1 MIPPTMAM
9 MTEVIAEMT
18 ASMARPMA
26 EMIEPYRIR
35 MKVSKESQSVRITTK
50 ASAP

>member
-1 MIPPTMAM
+1 MPPTMAM

-26 EMIEPYRIR
+26 EMIEPYKGSTR
-35 MKVSKESQSVRITTK
+35 SVRK
-50 ASAP
+50 LAANNNDQS

>member
-1 MIPPTMAM
+1 MAM

-26 EMIEPYRIR
+26 EMIEPYKRGTR
-35 MKVSKESQSVRITTK
+35 SVRK
-50 ASAP
+50 AVANNNDQS